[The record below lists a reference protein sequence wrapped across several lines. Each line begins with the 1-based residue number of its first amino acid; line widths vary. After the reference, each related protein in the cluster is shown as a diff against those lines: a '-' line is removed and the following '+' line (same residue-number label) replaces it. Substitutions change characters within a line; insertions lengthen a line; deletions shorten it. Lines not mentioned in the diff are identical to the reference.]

1 MSNRGQA
8 QYLRLYTT
16 SGTDKQL
23 WQSYYVNSTIS
34 LGGKSYSY
42 FPFTADGLMS
52 SSASGGNRVS
62 VTAPATTTAISAL
75 TEALNNQYLV
85 ELKVYEFDSRLSNV
99 APNSNQSLIVNFLGV
114 ITEISGSFETLRV
127 RIGSSISP
135 VGASCP
141 PRKFTTDLIGNP
153 IRL

>member
-1 MSNRGQA
+1 MSNRGQS
-8 QYLRLYTT
+8 QYLRIYTG
-16 SGTDKQL
+16 GTDKQL

-34 LGGKSYSY
+34 SGGKSYSY

-52 SSASGGNRVS
+52 SSASGANRVS
-62 VTAPATTTAISAL
+62 VTCPASTTAISAL
-75 TEALNNQYLV
+75 TEALNNQYLC

-114 ITEISGSFETLRV
+114 ITEISGTFETLRV

>member
-8 QYLRLYTT
+8 QYLRIYTG
-16 SGTDKQL
+16 GTDKQL

-34 LGGKSYSY
+34 LSSKSWSY

-52 SSASGGNRVS
+52 SSASGANRVS
-62 VTAPATTTAISAL
+62 VTCPATTTAISAL
-75 TEALNNQYLV
+75 TEALNNQYLC

-99 APNSNQSLIVNFLGV
+99 APQSNQSLIVNFLGV
-114 ITEISGSFETLRV
+114 ITEISGTFETLRV

>member
-1 MSNRGQA
+1 MGRAQA
-8 QYLRLYTT
+8 QYLRIYTG
-16 SGTDKQL
+16 GTDKQL

-34 LGGKSYSY
+34 SGGKNYSY

-52 SSASGGNRVS
+52 SSASGANRVS
-62 VTAPATTTAISAL
+62 VTCPATTTAISAL
-75 TEALNNQYLV
+75 TEALNNQYLC

-99 APNSNQSLIVNFLGV
+99 APNSSQSLIVNFLGV
-114 ITEISGSFETLRV
+114 ITDISGSFETLRV

>member
-1 MSNRGQA
+1 MSNRAQA
-8 QYLRLYTT
+8 QYLRIYTG
-16 SGTDKQL
+16 GTDKQL

-34 LGGKSYSY
+34 LSSKSWSY

-52 SSASGGNRVS
+52 SSASGANRVS
-62 VTAPATTTAISAL
+62 VTCPATTTAISAL
-75 TEALNNQYLV
+75 TEALNNQYLC

-114 ITEISGSFETLRV
+114 ITEISGTFETLRV

>member
-1 MSNRGQA
+1 MSNRAQA
-8 QYLRLYTT
+8 QYLRIYTG
-16 SGTDKQL
+16 GTDKQL

-34 LGGKSYSY
+34 LSSKSWSY

-52 SSASGGNRVS
+52 SSASGANRVS
-62 VTAPATTTAISAL
+62 VTCPATTTAISAL

-114 ITEISGSFETLRV
+114 ITEISGTFETLRV

>member
-1 MSNRGQA
+1 MSNRAQA
-8 QYLRLYTT
+8 QYLRIYTG
-16 SGTDKQL
+16 GTDKQL

-34 LGGKSYSY
+34 LNSKSYSY

-52 SSASGGNRVS
+52 SSASGANRVS
-62 VTAPATTTAISAL
+62 VTCPATTTAISAL
-75 TEALNNQYLV
+75 TEALNNQYLC

-99 APNSNQSLIVNFLGV
+99 APQSNQSLIVNFLGV
-114 ITEISGSFETLRV
+114 ITDISGTFETLRV

-141 PRKFTTDLIGNP
+141 PRSFTTDLVGNP

>member
-1 MSNRGQA
+1 MSNRAQA
-8 QYLRLYTT
+8 QYLRIYTG
-16 SGTDKQL
+16 GTDKQL

-34 LGGKSYSY
+34 LSSKSYSY

-52 SSASGGNRVS
+52 SSASGANRVS
-62 VTAPATTTAISAL
+62 VTCPATTTAISAL
-75 TEALNNQYLV
+75 TEALNNQYLC

-114 ITEISGSFETLRV
+114 ITEISGTFETLRV

-141 PRKFTTDLIGNP
+141 PRSFTTDLIGNP

>member
-8 QYLRLYTT
+8 QYLRIYTG
-16 SGTDKQL
+16 STDKLL

-34 LGGKSYSY
+34 SGGKSYAY

-52 SSASGGNRVS
+52 YIASGANRVS
-62 VTAPATTTAISAL
+62 VTCPASTTAISAL
-75 TEALNNQYLV
+75 TEALNNQYLC

-114 ITEISGSFETLRV
+114 ITEISGTFETLN
-127 RIGSSISP
+127 INLGSSISP

-141 PRKFTTDLIGNP
+141 PRKFTTDLLGNP

>member
-8 QYLRLYTT
+8 QYLRIYTG
-16 SGTDKQL
+16 GTDKQL

-34 LGGKSYSY
+34 LSSKSFSY

-52 SSASGGNRVS
+52 SSASGGNTVS
-62 VTAPATTTAISAL
+62 ITCPATTTAISAL

-85 ELKVYEFDSRLSNV
+85 ELKVYEFDSRLSNSV
-99 APNSNQSLIVNFLGV
+99 PQSGQSLIVNFLGV
-114 ITEISGSFETLRV
+114 ITSIGGSFETLN
-127 RIGSSISP
+127 INLGSSISP

>member
-1 MSNRGQA
+1 MSNRAQA
-8 QYLRLYTT
+8 QYLRIYTG
-16 SGTDKQL
+16 GTDKQL

-34 LGGKSYSY
+34 SGGKSYSY

-52 SSASGGNRVS
+52 SSASGANRVS
-62 VTAPATTTAISAL
+62 VTCPATTTAIAAL
-75 TEALNNQYLV
+75 TEALNNQYLC

-99 APNSNQSLIVNFLGV
+99 APQSNQSLIVNFLGV

>member
-1 MSNRGQA
+1 MSNRAQA

-34 LGGKSYSY
+34 LSSKSWSY

-52 SSASGGNRVS
+52 SSASGANRVS
-62 VTAPATTTAISAL
+62 VTCPATTTAISAL

-85 ELKVYEFDSRLSNV
+85 ELKVYEFDSRLSNFE
-99 APNSNQSLIVNFLGV
+99 PQSGQSLIVNFLGV
-114 ITEISGSFETLRV
+114 ITEISGTFETLRV

-141 PRKFTTDLIGNP
+141 PRSFSTDLIGNP

>member
-1 MSNRGQA
+1 MSNRAQA
-8 QYLRLYTT
+8 QYLRIY
-16 SGTDKQL
+16 SGGTDKQL

-34 LGGKSYSY
+34 LNSKSWSY

-52 SSASGGNRVS
+52 SSASGANRVS
-62 VTAPATTTAISAL
+62 VTCPATTTAISAL

-99 APNSNQSLIVNFLGV
+99 APQSNQSLIVNFLGV

-141 PRKFTTDLIGNP
+141 PRSFTTDLIGNP

>member
-1 MSNRGQA
+1 MGRAQA
-8 QYLRLYTT
+8 QYLRIYTG
-16 SGTDKQL
+16 GTDKQL

-34 LGGKSYSY
+34 SGGKNYSY

-52 SSASGGNRVS
+52 SSASGANRVS
-62 VTAPATTTAISAL
+62 VTCPATTTAISAL
-75 TEALNNQYLV
+75 TEALNNQYLC

>member
-1 MSNRGQA
+1 MSNRAQA
-8 QYLRLYTT
+8 QYLRIY
-16 SGTDKQL
+16 SGGTDKQL

-34 LGGKSYSY
+34 LNSKSWSY

-52 SSASGGNRVS
+52 SSASGANRVS
-62 VTAPATTTAISAL
+62 VTCPATTTAISAL

>member
-1 MSNRGQA
+1 MSNRAQA
-8 QYLRLYTT
+8 QYLRIY
-16 SGTDKQL
+16 SGGTDKQL

-34 LGGKSYSY
+34 LNSKSWSY

-52 SSASGGNRVS
+52 SSASGANRVS
-62 VTAPATTTAISAL
+62 VTCPATTTAISAL

-99 APNSNQSLIVNFLGV
+99 APQSNQSLIVNFLGV

>member
-1 MSNRGQA
+1 MSNRAQA
-8 QYLRLYTT
+8 QYLRIYTG
-16 SGTDKQL
+16 GTDKQL

-34 LGGKSYSY
+34 LSSKSYSY

-52 SSASGGNRVS
+52 SSASGANRVS
-62 VTAPATTTAISAL
+62 VTCPATTTAISAL
-75 TEALNNQYLV
+75 TEALNNQYLC

-114 ITEISGSFETLRV
+114 ITEISGTFETLRV

>member
-1 MSNRGQA
+1 MSNRAQA
-8 QYLRLYTT
+8 QYLRIYTG
-16 SGTDKQL
+16 GTDKQL

-34 LGGKSYSY
+34 SGGKSYSY

-52 SSASGGNRVS
+52 SSASGANRVS
-62 VTAPATTTAISAL
+62 VTCPATTTAISAL
-75 TEALNNQYLV
+75 TEALNNQYLC

-141 PRKFTTDLIGNP
+141 PRSFSTDLIGNP

>member
-1 MSNRGQA
+1 MSNRAQA
-8 QYLRLYTT
+8 QYLRIYTG
-16 SGTDKQL
+16 GTDKQL

-34 LGGKSYSY
+34 LSSKSWSY

-52 SSASGGNRVS
+52 SSASGANRVS
-62 VTAPATTTAISAL
+62 VTCPATTTA
-75 TEALNNQYLV
+75 
-85 ELKVYEFDSRLSNV
+85 RLSNV

-114 ITEISGSFETLRV
+114 ITDISGTFETLRV

>member
-1 MSNRGQA
+1 MSNRAQA
-8 QYLRLYTT
+8 QYLRIYTG
-16 SGTDKQL
+16 GTDKQL

-34 LGGKSYSY
+34 SGGKSYSY

-52 SSASGGNRVS
+52 SSASGANRVS
-62 VTAPATTTAISAL
+62 VTCPASTTAISAL
-75 TEALNNQYLV
+75 TEALNNQYLC

-114 ITEISGSFETLRV
+114 ITEISGTFETLRV

>member
-8 QYLRLYTT
+8 QYLRIYTG
-16 SGTDKQL
+16 GTDKQL

-34 LGGKSYSY
+34 LGGKSWSY

-52 SSASGGNRVS
+52 SSASGGNTVS
-62 VTAPATTTAISAL
+62 LTCPATTTAINAL
-75 TEALNNQYLV
+75 TDSLNNEYLV

-99 APNSNQSLIVNFLGV
+99 APQSGQNLIVNFLGV
-114 ITEISGSFETLRV
+114 ITSIGGDFTTLNV
-127 RIGSSISP
+127 KIGSSLSP
-135 VGASCP
+135 VGASAP
-141 PRKFTTDLIGNP
+141 PQKFTTDLVGNP

>member
-1 MSNRGQA
+1 MSNRAQA
-8 QYLRLYTT
+8 QYLRIYTG
-16 SGTDKQL
+16 GTDKQL

-34 LGGKSYSY
+34 SGGKSYSY

-52 SSASGGNRVS
+52 SSASGGNTVS
-62 VTAPATTTAISAL
+62 LTCPATTTAIAAL

-114 ITEISGSFETLRV
+114 IISIGGSFETLNV
-127 RIGSSISP
+127 NIGSSISP

>member
-1 MSNRGQA
+1 MSNRAQA

-34 LGGKSYSY
+34 SGGKSYSY

-52 SSASGGNRVS
+52 SSASGANRVS
-62 VTAPATTTAISAL
+62 VTCPATTTAISAL
-75 TEALNNQYLV
+75 TEALNNQYLC

-141 PRKFTTDLIGNP
+141 PRSFSTDLIGNP

>member
-8 QYLRLYTT
+8 QYLRIYTG
-16 SGTDKQL
+16 GTDKQL

-34 LGGKSYSY
+34 LGGKSWSY

-52 SSASGGNRVS
+52 SSASGGNTVS
-62 VTAPATTTAISAL
+62 LTCPATTTAIAAL

-85 ELKVYEFDSRLSNV
+85 ELKVYEFDSRLSND
-99 APNSNQSLIVNFLGV
+99 APQSGQSLIINFLGLV
-114 ITEISGSFETLRV
+114 TSLGGGFTTLNV
-127 RIGSSISP
+127 NIGSSLSP
-135 VGASCP
+135 VGASAP
-141 PRKFTTDLIGNP
+141 PRKFTSDLIGVP

>member
-1 MSNRGQA
+1 MSNRAQA
-8 QYLRLYTT
+8 QYLRIYTG
-16 SGTDKQL
+16 GTDKQL

-34 LGGKSYSY
+34 LSSKSWSY

-52 SSASGGNRVS
+52 SSASGANRVS
-62 VTAPATTTAISAL
+62 VTCPATTTAIAAL
-75 TEALNNQYLV
+75 TEALNNQYLC

-99 APNSNQSLIVNFLGV
+99 APQSNQSLIVNFLGV

-135 VGASCP
+135 VGATCP